1 MVFNKI
7 DSVIPTSLS
16 KSKQNVKEDEIK
28 NLLQNQNKESFN
40 SPNDTNKL
48 KIENKNLD
56 SKVKIDIENV
66 EEKPT
71 SLKNNKANT
80 NSKKAFNANATLSQ
94 EDPSKINEEDITKKS
109 ERSSISRENVK
120 INQNSKKKDFSYEKN
135 PENSNKEAT
144 NIIDIEPQKPEKL
157 ENMGTNYKDI
167 IEIIQPNIKA
177 NEVNLHKDSKKEIL
191 KSKETPESSKN
202 NLKNEDNLI
211 KDNHN
216 LHYEEKNIYSDKK
229 DKIQLKSPK
238 KESSNESITVT
249 VESQKNTKGN
259 IQKFQKDQDEDKQKE
274 NIQKEEIRKNSEE
287 DAGKEYNNIENYILN
302 YYSKIKN

>member
-1 MVFNKI
+1 M
-7 DSVIPTSLS
+7 
-16 KSKQNVKEDEIK
+16 
-28 NLLQNQNKESFN
+28 
-40 SPNDTNKL
+40 

-144 NIIDIEPQKPEKL
+144 NIIDI
-157 ENMGTNYKDI
+157 
-167 IEIIQPNIKA
+167 
-177 NEVNLHKDSKKEIL
+177 
-191 KSKETPESSKN
+191 
-202 NLKNEDNLI
+202 
-211 KDNHN
+211 
-216 LHYEEKNIYSDKK
+216 
-229 DKIQLKSPK
+229 
-238 KESSNESITVT
+238 
-249 VESQKNTKGN
+249 
-259 IQKFQKDQDEDKQKE
+259 
-274 NIQKEEIRKNSEE
+274 
-287 DAGKEYNNIENYILN
+287 
-302 YYSKIKN
+302 

>member
-40 SPNDTNKL
+40 SPNDPNKL

-109 ERSSISRENVK
+109 ERSSISR
-120 INQNSKKKDFSYEKN
+120 
-135 PENSNKEAT
+135 
-144 NIIDIEPQKPEKL
+144 
-157 ENMGTNYKDI
+157 
-167 IEIIQPNIKA
+167 
-177 NEVNLHKDSKKEIL
+177 
-191 KSKETPESSKN
+191 
-202 NLKNEDNLI
+202 
-211 KDNHN
+211 
-216 LHYEEKNIYSDKK
+216 
-229 DKIQLKSPK
+229 
-238 KESSNESITVT
+238 
-249 VESQKNTKGN
+249 
-259 IQKFQKDQDEDKQKE
+259 
-274 NIQKEEIRKNSEE
+274 
-287 DAGKEYNNIENYILN
+287 
-302 YYSKIKN
+302 